1 VNDATWLN
9 DLSSLLA
16 GFSGMGIGADIA
28 AMNLCELSGLY
39 SFLRR
44 MAES

>member
-1 VNDATWLN
+1 MNGATWLD

-16 GFSGMGIGADIA
+16 RFSGMGIGADIA
-28 AMNLCELSGLY
+28 AMSLCELSGLY

-44 MAES
+44 IAES